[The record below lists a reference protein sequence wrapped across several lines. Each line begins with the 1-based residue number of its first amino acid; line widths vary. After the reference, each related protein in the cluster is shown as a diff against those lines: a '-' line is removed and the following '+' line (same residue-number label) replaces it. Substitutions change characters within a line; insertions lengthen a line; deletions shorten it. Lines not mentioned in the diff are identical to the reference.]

1 VSEPGGLAGK
11 VVLVTGGSRG
21 IGRAT
26 ALAFAAAGA
35 AVTLTYLGRAEQA
48 REVVREIEASSGTA
62 HAAQADITREADLAR
77 LAEEVQRRHGHLD
90 VLVNN
95 AGSVTAARTATLDL
109 ETWRRVLD
117 VNLTGAFL
125 VTRACLPLLGAA
137 GGAAIVN
144 VSSVAGVRGGTIG
157 PHYAAAKG
165 GLIALTRYWARELLP
180 DRIRVNCVAP
190 SMTDTDMAGAMWP
203 GAERARMEGLAPMG
217 RYAEPSEVAAAIVF
231 LASPGA
237 SYITGECLNV
247 TGGF

>member
-1 VSEPGGLAGK
+1 VSDAGSLSGK
-11 VVLVTGGSRG
+11 TVLVTGASRG

-35 AVTLTYLGRAEQA
+35 AVTLTYLDRAEQA
-48 REVVREIEASSGTA
+48 RQVVREIEASSGSA
-62 HAAQADITREADLAR
+62 HAAQADVTREADLAR
-77 LAEEVQRRHGHLD
+77 LAEDVERRHGRLD
-90 VLVNN
+90 ILVNN
-95 AGSVTAARTATLDL
+95 AGSVTVARTATLDL
-109 ETWRRVLD
+109 ETWRQVLD

-125 VTRACLPLLGAA
+125 ATRACLPLLRAA

-190 SMTDTDMAGAMWP
+190 SMTDTDMAGAVWP
-203 GAERARMEGLAPMG
+203 GAERTQMENLVPMG

-231 LASPGA
+231 LASPAA
-237 SYITGECLNV
+237 SYVTGECLNV

>member
-1 VSEPGGLAGK
+1 VSDAGSLSGK
-11 VVLVTGGSRG
+11 TVLVTGASRG

-35 AVTLTYLGRAEQA
+35 AVTLTYLDRAEQA
-48 REVVREIEASSGTA
+48 RQVVREIEASSGSA
-62 HAAQADITREADLAR
+62 HAARADVTRETDLAR
-77 LAEEVQRRHGHLD
+77 LAEDVERRHGRLD
-90 VLVNN
+90 ILVNN
-95 AGSVTAARTATLDL
+95 AGSVTVARTATLDL
-109 ETWRRVLD
+109 ETWRQVLD

-125 VTRACLPLLGAA
+125 ATRACLPLLRAA

-190 SMTDTDMAGAMWP
+190 SMTDTDMAGAVWP
-203 GAERARMEGLAPMG
+203 GAERTQMENLAPMG

-231 LASPGA
+231 LASPAA
-237 SYITGECLNV
+237 SYVTGECLNV

>member
-1 VSEPGGLAGK
+1 MSEPGRLAGK

-26 ALAFAAAGA
+26 ALAFAAEGA
-35 AVTLTYLGRAEQA
+35 TVTLTYLNRAEQA
-48 REVVREIEASSGTA
+48 LQVVREIEASSGAA
-62 HAAQADITREADLAR
+62 HAARADVTSDTDLAR
-77 LAEEVQRRHGHLD
+77 LAQEIDRRHGRLD

-95 AGSVTAARTATLDL
+95 AGSTAVARTATLDL
-109 ETWRRVLD
+109 QTWRRVLD

-125 VTRACLPLLGAA
+125 TTRACLPLLRAA
-137 GGAAIVN
+137 GGSAIVN

-190 SMTDTDMAGAMWP
+190 SMTDTDMAAAVWP
-203 GAERARMEGLAPMG
+203 GAERKRMEGLAPMG

-231 LASPGA
+231 LASPAA

>member
-1 VSEPGGLAGK
+1 MSEPGRLAGK

-26 ALAFAAAGA
+26 ALAFAAEGA
-35 AVTLTYLGRAEQA
+35 AVTLTYLNRADQA
-48 REVVREIEASSGTA
+48 LQVVREIEASSGTA
-62 HAAQADITREADLAR
+62 HAVRADVTREADLAR
-77 LAEEVQRRHGHLD
+77 LAEDVERRHGRLD

-95 AGSVTAARTATLDL
+95 AGSVTTARTATLDL
-109 ETWRRVLD
+109 ETWRHVLD

-125 VTRACLPLLGAA
+125 ATRGCLLLLRAA

-190 SMTDTDMAGAMWP
+190 SMTDTDMAGAVWP
-203 GAERARMEGLAPMG
+203 GAERTRMESLAPMG
-217 RYAEPSEVAAAIVF
+217 RYAEPREVAAAIVF
-231 LASPGA
+231 LASPAA

>member
-1 VSEPGGLAGK
+1 VSDTGRLAGK

-26 ALAFAAAGA
+26 ALAFAAEGA
-35 AVTLTYLGRAEQA
+35 AVTLTYLDRADQA
-48 REVVREIEASSGTA
+48 QRVVREIETSSGTA
-62 HAAQADITREADLAR
+62 HAARADVTSETDLAR
-77 LAEEVQRRHGHLD
+77 LAEEIDQRHGRLD

-95 AGSVTAARTATLDL
+95 AGSVAVARTATLDL

-125 VTRACLPLLGAA
+125 ATRACLPLLRAA

-180 DRIRVNCVAP
+180 DKIRVNCVAP
-190 SMTDTDMAGAMWP
+190 SMTDTDMAGAVWP
-203 GAERARMEGLAPMG
+203 GAERARMESLAPMG
-217 RYAEPSEVAAAIVF
+217 RYAEPREVAAAIVF
-231 LASPGA
+231 LASPAA